1 MFRSA
6 KARAINNASIEGD
19 DVVVEQEPA
28 REEAR
33 VPVALDELYRR
44 YDSALRPYAAL
55 LAIQSP
61 PRSVLDEPEFEVFR
75 ADLIDNGR
83 VTKIDLV
90 KEARKAGVV
99 GDTETPISR
108 WTNFPVPR

>member
-1 MFRSA
+1 MFFGS
-6 KARAINNASIEGD
+6 KQKQIDNAQTEGD
-19 DVVVEQEPA
+19 DIVEQEPE

-75 ADLIDNGR
+75 ADLIDNGH
-83 VTKIDLV
+83 VAKIDLAV
-90 KEARKAGVV
+90 CGKTRQRQGRM
-99 GDTETPISR
+99 IH
-108 WTNFPVPR
+108 FPM